1 MSIPPAYEFEED
13 EAPKK
18 ERKAF
23 IPGLE
28 PAIPPAVPSAAP
40 VGSAGQ
46 ADPARGP
53 VQTPKT
59 TPAAAPAPASETDDP
74 ELKPGSRKDL
84 WACPHCETRNK
95 PDRTTCRNC
104 GKTPS
109 DAPEPTIYT
118 KPVFKMAIVGA
129 VVLVVLLWLVTRPN
143 LTFKPAGPATVDRSV
158 RKGGAAGGARELVG
172 KSFKPHGRL
181 AVCGRICA
189 VRSVP
194 NIDGV
199 TTVVLL
205 LGSASADDQLEQ
217 ANVSFNNQLIVAPPG
232 SVVLNLITTEK
243 INGVK
248 GTWLSVV
255 GDYGDLLEDGRS
267 LGATID
273 GDLVAVDQLQQQ

>member
-28 PAIPPAVPSAAP
+28 PVVPAAASAVPAAP
-40 VGSAGQ
+40 SDSTGPAGG
-46 ADPARGP
+46 AVRP
-53 VQTPKT
+53 PKT
-59 TPAAAPAPASETDDP
+59 APPAAPAPASEADDP

-104 GKTPS
+104 GKTPA
-109 DAPEPTIYT
+109 DAPEPALHT
-118 KPVFKMAIVGA
+118 KPVFKMAIAGA
-129 VVLVVLLWLVTRPN
+129 VVLLVLLWFVTRPN
-143 LTFKPAGPATVDRSV
+143 LSFKPAGPATVDRSV
-158 RKGGAAGGARELVG
+158 RKGGAAGGVRELVG
-172 KSFKPHGRL
+172 KSFKPSGRL

-189 VRSVP
+189 VRSAP
-194 NIDGV
+194 TIDGV

-232 SVVLNLITTEK
+232 SVVLNLITAEK
-243 INGVK
+243 IIGAK
-248 GTWLSVV
+248 GTWISIV
-255 GDYGDLLEDGRS
+255 GDYGDLLEEGRS

-273 GDLVAVDQLQQQ
+273 GDLVAVDQIQQQ